1 MKRLSTIITIVLALT
16 IVGFVGRG
24 MLHRADYQVAV
35 GAESDPASA
44 FSDGRANL
52 VGATF
57 YSAWCSACA
66 VLDPKLRDVV
76 PEFDGRAVEFTKFDF
91 SIGQP
96 ETLTTKAEAL
106 GVKSVYLQNKGA
118 TGFMAL
124 IDRRDQSVIAIISMR
139 DSKDDIRTKIE
150 AGIKTAS
157 KPLERMTL

>member
-1 MKRLSTIITIVLALT
+1 LLALSAEACCT
-16 IVGFVGRG
+16 GLIIR
-24 MLHRADYQVAV
+24 LQLELNLTRQVHSLT
-35 GAESDPASA
+35 GAQTLSA
-44 FSDGRANL
+44 RHSTRHGVRP
-52 VGATF
+52 
-57 YSAWCSACA
+57 

>member
-1 MKRLSTIITIVLALT
+1 M
-16 IVGFVGRG
+16 
-24 MLHRADYQVAV
+24 
-35 GAESDPASA
+35 
-44 FSDGRANL
+44 
-52 VGATF
+52 
-57 YSAWCSACA
+57 
-66 VLDPKLRDVV
+66 LDPKLRDVV